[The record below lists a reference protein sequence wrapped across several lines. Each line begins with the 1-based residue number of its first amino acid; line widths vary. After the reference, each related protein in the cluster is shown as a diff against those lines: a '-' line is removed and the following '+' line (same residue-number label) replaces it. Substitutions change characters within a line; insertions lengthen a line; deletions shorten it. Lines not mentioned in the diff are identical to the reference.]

1 MLLTR
6 RRHLNWSIRCCL
18 LAALLHVSNAAG
30 TAQTLYKSPF
40 PVTQTAEAFSGQPTR
55 VNVRFQFYFPVDNER
70 YLPVSQDLAARLS
83 TWPAVTAEPGLRVRV
98 VTTVCEPV
106 SLQVPVAQ
114 GTATVT
120 GGEIASQFEITP
132 DSSVIQ
138 GAHEITLNYRAI
150 DLISAYVRARAAV
163 PAEVRITV
171 DVWPSHSAKLEAARL
186 AEEKRLREEA
196 LEAHAWYEARV
207 RLIKRLLPF
216 LAVALLIGALLYWNR
231 KWIWP
236 DVSLKLTAG
245 GYEQRRRALPM
256 MDGEKKA
263 EPGTILQTVWA
274 TNRRGRLQRIKVE
287 TFVSE
292 EKSQN
297 FAQLDLLVSV
307 GKSVRP
313 GIYLAKAPNGVA
325 RIIVT

>member
-132 DSSVIQ
+132 DCSVTQ

-171 DVWPSHSAKLEAARL
+171 HVWPSHAAKLEAAT
-186 AEEKRLREEA
+186 
-196 LEAHAWYEARV
+196 
-207 RLIKRLLPF
+207 P
-216 LAVALLIGALLYWNR
+216 
-231 KWIWP
+231 
-236 DVSLKLTAG
+236 
-245 GYEQRRRALPM
+245 RRR
-256 MDGEKKA
+256 K
-263 EPGTILQTVWA
+263 TSS
-274 TNRRGRLQRIKVE
+274 RG
-287 TFVSE
+287 
-292 EKSQN
+292 
-297 FAQLDLLVSV
+297 SV
-307 GKSVRP
+307 GSPRMVRGARATYQETASIP
-313 GIYLAKAPNGVA
+313 GRCTVDWSFVVLESQMDMA
-325 RIIVT
+325 RCEPSNWQQEDMSNDGGLCQ